1 MRKIAATYVFPI
13 TQAPVKNGILIC
25 EDDGTIIDVINKG
38 DDFKEEAGLEFYSG
52 ILTPGFIATNFNLQN
67 HSKTFSRKQWTGG
80 ISFAADFKNSIGI
93 HYEKNISQTSELPAF
108 CDGKI
113 ILPAFYNTENTT
125 LITSYM
131 SVLLDFQ
138 EKNKHINLAELL
150 TLISLTAAS
159 MFGLDNK
166 LGSFDAGKK
175 PGVNL
180 ISGIDFKQMKF
191 TSNSKIKRLI

>member
-13 TQAPVKNGILIC
+13 TQPPIRNGLLIC
-25 EDDGTIIDVINKG
+25 EDDGTIVDVINKG

-52 ILTPGFIATNFNLQN
+52 ILTPGFIATNYNLQN
-67 HSKTFSRKQWTGG
+67 HTKTFSRKLWAGG
-80 ISFAADFKNSIGI
+80 ISFAADFKNLIGI
-93 HYEKNISQTSELPAF
+93 HCEKNNSQMSELPEF
-108 CDGKI
+108 WDNKV
-113 ILPAFYNTENTT
+113 ILPGFYSTENTI
-125 LITSYM
+125 LNTSYI
-131 SVLLDFQ
+131 SALLDFQ
-138 EKNKHINLAELL
+138 EKNKHINLVELL

-159 MFGLDNK
+159 TFGLENK

-180 ISGIDFKQMKF
+180 ISGINFKKMKL